1 MNRKRAATAFLV
13 TLSALGMGLSG
24 CSSSVWGAPEAEVL
38 GEGKYALCFSK
49 QSSAMDGKHQDGKL
63 VIANQDG
70 SFSEIQTWGMDTCS
84 MAWNEAGLF
93 FSDTRN
99 DYRLD
104 NAGLTT
110 ISSEKT
116 DSQYGMLATSSDTA
130 VGIYNL
136 GFSET
141 GYITQVVTT
150 SGTTST
156 KKEIEGGYFIVS
168 KCDGAVYGM
177 GIGTGPYS
185 TTGDPETE
193 PMVLNQLTGTAD
205 GKEKNVGSSSEARE
219 GISLEDAP
227 CIGGK
232 IYYISDAKRG
242 GLDASAQPVLS
253 SWDVDT
259 GKYESHP
266 LVTEDKNLTL
276 FRQDGTGFPYV
287 ASGSVNNGA
296 LEWLGAGNSIMS
308 TELKN
313 GNTKQRFTVEGYRND
328 SAMSK
333 AVFTENEVIVLAD
346 NNDGS
351 NFRIVRYDRITG
363 KELGRTVLDVR
374 PDKLSDGMFFRGF
387 AAKP

>member
-1 MNRKRAATAFLV
+1 MNRRRAATAILV

-24 CSSSVWGAPEAEVL
+24 CSSSVWGAPEAEKL

-70 SFSEIQTWGMDTCS
+70 SFSEIKTWGMGTCS

-141 GYITQVVTT
+141 GYTTQVVTT

-168 KCDGAVYGM
+168 QCDGAVYGM

-185 TTGDPETE
+185 TTGNPETE

-205 GKEKNVGSSSEARE
+205 GKEKNVGSSNEARE
-219 GISLEDAP
+219 GITLEDAP

-308 TELKN
+308 TDLKN

-328 SAMSK
+328 SATSK
-333 AVFTENEVIVLAD
+333 AVFTKNEVIVLAD
-346 NNDGS
+346 NNDGT